1 MLGSPRTSYRQDAT
15 ALPQRMSCRQS
26 DMPASALAS
35 PLKKLGLPRGIPA
48 ECILTGASYD
58 GRASKPCMSVGLAIR
73 PKQSGGFSCRR
84 IMAFKAIRGG
94 RILAYRLGS
103 TQVLEP

>member
-1 MLGSPRTSYRQDAT
+1 
-15 ALPQRMSCRQS
+15 
-26 DMPASALAS
+26 
-35 PLKKLGLPRGIPA
+35 
-48 ECILTGASYD
+48 
-58 GRASKPCMSVGLAIR
+58 MSVGLAIR